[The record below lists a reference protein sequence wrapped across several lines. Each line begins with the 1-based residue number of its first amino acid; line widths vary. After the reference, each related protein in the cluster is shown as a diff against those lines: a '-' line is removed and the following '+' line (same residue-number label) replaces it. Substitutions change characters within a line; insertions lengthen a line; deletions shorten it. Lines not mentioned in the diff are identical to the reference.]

1 VIMLF
6 SIIIP
11 SRGTRPKALTQAIS
25 SVLTAVDHALN
36 KLDPA
41 KVEILVGFDG
51 IHGERVVAEN
61 NVHYFDL
68 PRDQNWGNGIRNTLL
83 RRAKGDRLIFLDDDN
98 ALTPSAFATYLQHMD
113 ADMLIA
119 RIDAGKA
126 FTSPFLPVDKL
137 GKSLVRQGN
146 IDPLCLCLSRDLVV
160 VRGQGWQSHGKY
172 ESDYLNILRY
182 WRRAKSVQHSE
193 DIVGIYDAGVG
204 LDPEGVNQRQHDL
217 LVYQKKSLAGW

>member
-1 VIMLF
+1 MLF

-11 SRGTRPKALTQAIS
+11 SRGTRPKALALAIG
-25 SVLTAVDHALN
+25 SVLAALSHVAG
-36 KLDPA
+36 KLEPE

-51 IHGERVVAEN
+51 IRGDRVVTAE

-68 PRDQNWGNGIRNTLL
+68 PRDQNWGNGIRNILL
-83 RRAKGDRLIFLDDDN
+83 RRAKGERLVFLDDDN
-98 ALTPSAFATYLQHMD
+98 ALMPGAFAAYLRHMD

-126 FTSPFLPVDKL
+126 FTSPFLPVDKP

-146 IDPLCLCLSRDLVV
+146 IDPLCLCLTRDLVV

-182 WRRAKSVQHSE
+182 WRRAKSIQHSE
-193 DIVGIYDAGVG
+193 DIVGIYDAGAG

-217 LVYQKKSLAGW
+217 LVHKRKSEAGW

>member
-1 VIMLF
+1 MFF

-25 SVLTAVDHALN
+25 SVLGALGHAAG
-36 KLDPA
+36 KLDPP

-51 IHGERVVAEN
+51 IRGERVLAAA

-83 RRAKGDRLIFLDDDN
+83 RRAKGERLVFLDDDN

-119 RIDAGKA
+119 RIDTSRA
-126 FTSPFLPVDKL
+126 FTRPFLPMDHPE
-137 GKSLVRQGN
+137 KSLVRQGN
-146 IDPLCLCLSRDLVV
+146 IDPLCLCLSRELVII
-160 VRGQGWQSHGKY
+160 RGQGWQPHGRY

-182 WRRAKSVQHSE
+182 WRRAKSIQHSV

-204 LDPEGVNQRQHDL
+204 LDPEGINQRQRDL
-217 LVYQKKSLAGW
+217 LVNQKKSQAGW

>member
-1 VIMLF
+1 MLF

-11 SRGTRPKALTQAIS
+11 SRGTRPKALTQAIG
-25 SVLTAVDHALN
+25 SVIMALN
-36 KLDPA
+36 NVADRLEPVN
-41 KVEILVGFDG
+41 VETLVGFDG
-51 IHGERVVAEN
+51 IRGDRVVMAK

-83 RRAKGDRLIFLDDDN
+83 RRAKGERLVFLDDDN
-98 ALTPSAFATYLQHMD
+98 ALAPGAFATYLQHMD
-113 ADMLIA
+113 TEMLIA
-119 RIDAGKA
+119 RIDADKA
-126 FTSPFLPVDKL
+126 FTSPFLPVDKP

-160 VRGQGWQSHGKY
+160 IRGRGWQSHGKY

-182 WRRAKSVQHSE
+182 WRRAKSVRHTE
-193 DIVGIYDAGVG
+193 DIVGIYDAGAG

-217 LVYQKKSLAGW
+217 LIHQKKSQAGW